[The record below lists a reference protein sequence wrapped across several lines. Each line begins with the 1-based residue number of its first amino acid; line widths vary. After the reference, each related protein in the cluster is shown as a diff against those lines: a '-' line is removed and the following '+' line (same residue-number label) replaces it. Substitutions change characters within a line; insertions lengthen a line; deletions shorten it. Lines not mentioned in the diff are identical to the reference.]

1 MLFLFISLFSQKR
14 YEHNFEI
21 KTNLLNLIALG
32 PSAGLEFSLQN
43 NCSIMISLAS
53 GKIDY
58 GDFGGITKY
67 KTSTLELRKYSTDK
81 IFFAGPYLKNISK
94 QCIILLQYFLCIN
107 ISKQVFWQESVIA
120 GIIPIGKDRDF
131 IGNGFSLGATTG
143 FKLPVSKKIR
153 LEMSSQ
159 IGYGH
164 YYRMA
169 DKNNNFPSGNYVDAR
184 IALWLGFML

>member
-14 YEHNFEI
+14 HEYNFEI

-94 QCIILLQYFLCIN
+94 H
-107 ISKQVFWQESVIA
+107 VFWQESVIA

-153 LEMSSQ
+153 LEMSTQ

>member
-1 MLFLFISLFSQKR
+1 LTIAFSSTFCQTK
-14 YEHNFEI
+14 NKSQFEI

-32 PSAGLEFSLQN
+32 PSAGLEYTLQKN
-43 NCSIMISLAS
+43 YSMMISFAS

-58 GDFGGITKY
+58 GDFGGITRY
-67 KTSTLELRKYSTDK
+67 KTSTFELRKYSTDK
-81 IFFAGPYLKNISK
+81 LFFIGPYLKNINK
-94 QCIILLQYFLCIN
+94 QI
-107 ISKQVFWQESVIA
+107 FWQESIIA

-153 LEMSSQ
+153 FEMSAQ

-164 YYRMA
+164 YYKMA
-169 DKNNNFPSGNYVDAR
+169 DKYNNFPSGNYVDAR
-184 IALWLGFML
+184 IALWLGIRL